1 MLILR
6 LLFFLTAL
14 AVILSGGA
22 YLFTGNNYY
31 LRLAWQ
37 IVRFTAFALMIAGA
51 LYVLERYVLVGWG
64 VLL

>member
-6 LLFFLTAL
+6 LFIVLVVLVL
-14 AVILSGGA
+14 ILSGGMYVFKHDSR
-22 YLFTGNNYY
+22 YLKFARQVLQLSVY
-31 LRLAWQ
+31 LLL
-37 IVRFTAFALMIAGA
+37 AFAL